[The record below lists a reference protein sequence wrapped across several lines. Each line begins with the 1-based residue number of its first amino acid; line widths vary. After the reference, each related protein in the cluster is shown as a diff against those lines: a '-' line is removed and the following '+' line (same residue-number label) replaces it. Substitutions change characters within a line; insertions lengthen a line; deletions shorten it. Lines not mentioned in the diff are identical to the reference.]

1 MEDNM
6 ALNNVSEFN
15 IRIADIISENRYNP
29 AGFLNALEE
38 NRDDIAAYAEQNPT
52 VYGQGLLALT
62 AASLAIGDTANNGL
76 YQAVK
81 MLPEAQGEQAATLAE
96 IHGSRGYRHNILIG
110 GQGGVAGQGS
120 SETTDYI
127 GMWVDEITK
136 ANKFSRND
144 EVVVSTSEAQAE
156 RRENLLAFLNRNDVN
171 RSELIDSAIG
181 QALIRDG
188 QVYVEGVGTLAA
200 PTSANSNTPFVA
212 LHFTVA
218 TKGTFG
224 FGFENSGGPWEPGT
238 TIEEMEAQGLI
249 TTVTTRQQ
257 RDLGAEVV
265 RERINKELREGEP
278 DTLILDL
285 VNEAVTVY
293 EDELNRDQQTLSDSE
308 RSELY
313 EVAFSVGAQR
323 LRETGRYT
331 DSNSEEWALD
341 SPGAYNKL
349 KYDLANAWLGNRDM
363 PAGFDQVNTGEV
375 TMTFRGTGDAD
386 LCLQIL

>member
-1 MEDNM
+1 
-6 ALNNVSEFN
+6 
-15 IRIADIISENRYNP
+15 
-29 AGFLNALEE
+29 
-38 NRDDIAAYAEQNPT
+38 
-52 VYGQGLLALT
+52 
-62 AASLAIGDTANNGL
+62 
-76 YQAVK
+76 
-81 MLPEAQGEQAATLAE
+81 
-96 IHGSRGYRHNILIG
+96 
-110 GQGGVAGQGS
+110 
-120 SETTDYI
+120 
-127 GMWVDEITK
+127 
-136 ANKFSRND
+136 
-144 EVVVSTSEAQAE
+144 
-156 RRENLLAFLNRNDVN
+156 
-171 RSELIDSAIG
+171 
-181 QALIRDG
+181 
-188 QVYVEGVGTLAA
+188 
-200 PTSANSNTPFVA
+200 
-212 LHFTVA
+212 
-218 TKGTFG
+218 
-224 FGFENSGGPWEPGT
+224 
-238 TIEEMEAQGLI
+238 MEAQGLI